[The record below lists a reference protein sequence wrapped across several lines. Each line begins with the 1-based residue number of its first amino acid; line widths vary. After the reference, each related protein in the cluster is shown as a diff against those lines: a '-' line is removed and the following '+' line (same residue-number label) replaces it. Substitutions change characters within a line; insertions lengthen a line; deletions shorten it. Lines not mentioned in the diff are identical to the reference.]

1 MRPRLL
7 AVGQGALPSGYT
19 RVMAGL
25 LGELGRDFEVTLFA
39 IDARDEPP
47 ARPYDVRVNRGDP
60 HGRECLPGLLA
71 ELEPDL
77 VLLYHDPRL
86 HWVNRRALAAYRRR
100 RPGARVVVYAPVNEA
115 SARSLAGA
123 DLAVLFTDAARDAV
137 AAALPDPPRLA
148 VVPHGID
155 AGRFR
160 PLGRAA
166 ARRRLFPD
174 RPELEGAFVVLNAN
188 RNIHRK
194 RVDLT
199 MRGFARFAA
208 GRPDAYLYLHMGTR
222 DAGADVERLADG
234 LGIGDRL
241 LMTPYDGRRPAV
253 DDSRLELVYNAC
265 DVGLSTA
272 AAEGFGLV
280 PFEHG
285 ATGAAQVLPDHGA
298 YRELW
303 PGRALLV
310 PAPDANGEGHLVD
323 PADVGEALARL
334 YDAPGERER
343 LGRRAYELANSPQLS
358 WPAVG
363 ERWRG
368 LLAAVSAADPGLP
381 RARPAVS
388 TATLVHMPAS
398 TTAEADELR

>member
-25 LGELGRDFEVTLFA
+25 LGELARAFEVTLFA

-47 ARPYDVRVNRGDP
+47 PGRPYDVRVNRGDV
-60 HGRECLPGLLA
+60 HGREWLPALLG
-71 ELEPDL
+71 ELEPDV
-77 VLLYHDPRL
+77 VLLYHDPSL
-86 HWVNRRALAAYRRR
+86 HWVNRQALAAYGR
-100 RPGARVVVYAPVNEA
+100 ARVVVYAPAGEDNA
-115 SARSLAGA
+115 GALAGA
-123 DLAVLFTDAARDAV
+123 DLAVLFTNAARDAV
-137 AAALPDPPRLA
+137 AAALPDPPPLA

-155 AGRFR
+155 VGRFR
-160 PLGRAA
+160 PLDRVE
-166 ARRRLFPD
+166 ARRRLFPG
-174 RPELEGAFVVLNAN
+174 RPELEGAFLVLNAN

-222 DAGADVERLADG
+222 DAGADVEGLAEE

-241 LMTPYDGRRPAV
+241 LMTPYEGRRPDV
-253 DDSRLELVYNAC
+253 DDSHLNLVYNAC

-285 ATGAAQVLPDHGA
+285 ATGAAQVLPDHGG
-298 YRELW
+298 YHELW
-303 PGRALLV
+303 PGCAVLV
-310 PAPDANGEGHLVD
+310 PAADSNGAGRLVD
-323 PADVGEALARL
+323 PADVAAALARL
-334 YDAPGERER
+334 HADPAERER
-343 LGRRAYELANSPQLS
+343 LGRRARELAHSPELG

-363 ERWRG
+363 ERWREL
-368 LLAAVSAADPGLP
+368 LLA
-381 RARPAVS
+381 
-388 TATLVHMPAS
+388 
-398 TTAEADELR
+398 